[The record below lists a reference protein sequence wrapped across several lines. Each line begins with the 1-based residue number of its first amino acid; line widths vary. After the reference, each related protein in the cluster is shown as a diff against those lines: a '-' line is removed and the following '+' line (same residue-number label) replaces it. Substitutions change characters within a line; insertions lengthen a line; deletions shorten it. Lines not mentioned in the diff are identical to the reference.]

1 MCRPGR
7 RRRAWWD
14 EHMRMRS
21 AAVLALLLAL
31 TACGGG
37 DAKPKPE
44 ASDPPAKKV
53 AMGGALP
60 NVAEGVPVPGVLS
73 DFVCKR
79 DDKGDWQATGAVT
92 NRTKDPVT
100 FQVTVHVGNADG
112 QGAPASTKRI
122 SSVQKNGSVGF
133 EIDEIET
140 DAPDGD
146 CHVQVLALG
155 A

>member
-37 DAKPKPE
+37 DAKPKAE

-60 NVAEGVPVPGVLS
+60 NVAEGVPVHGVLS

-79 DDKGDWQATGAVT
+79 DDKGDWKATGAVT

-100 FQVTVHVGNADG
+100 FQVTVHVGSADG

-140 DAPDGD
+140 DTPDGD